1 MPPIQDRQVQVK
13 RAIIKIFYLGGFKY
27 KDKNNIFNNKIN

>member
-1 MPPIQDRQVQVK
+1 MPSIQDRQVQVE

-27 KDKNNIFNNKIN
+27 KNTKLYSIYKIS